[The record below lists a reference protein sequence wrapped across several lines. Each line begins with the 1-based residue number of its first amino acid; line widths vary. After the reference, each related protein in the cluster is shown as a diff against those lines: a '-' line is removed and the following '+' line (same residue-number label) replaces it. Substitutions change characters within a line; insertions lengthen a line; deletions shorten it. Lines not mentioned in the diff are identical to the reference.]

1 MTTSLRRTTPAF
13 LSTPSRRGFLALGG
27 AAGVVLTAV
36 ACTRSSADDTALD
49 GDVVTGAVDGDF
61 WDMSTVHTMSVALDE
76 DAYDEMIAAYQDDQ
90 TKNWIEADVEIDGS
104 VFEKAGIKLKG
115 NSSLR
120 SLAGGGAGGGGM
132 GGGAPG
138 GGGDQASD
146 GGGDQASDGGG
157 DGMGAAGGDT
167 EGDGTISADD
177 PTGLP
182 WVIRLDKYT
191 DGQSFSGR
199 TEFVVRGSNTET
211 SLNEAVALDV
221 LSEAGVP
228 AEKYAFTRFSVNGA
242 DAKLRL
248 VLDLPDDDLWNADAF
263 DSTGATFKAD
273 SGGDYTY
280 RGDTEEDYT
289 DVFDAKFVGDDLTDE
304 ESFAALGSFLQFI
317 NESEDDEFASDLGS
331 RLDVDGF
338 ATYLAVQELVQ
349 NSDDIDGP
357 GNNSYLHY
365 DPSAERWEVVAWDQN
380 LSFGGM
386 GGGGG
391 RGGGGQGGGGQ
402 GGGGDMASDAGGD
415 EATGGMPGGVPDGAQ
430 APGRDGDTDAQGG
443 GGGGGMGGSNIL
455 SERFLAESTFADLY
469 EETLASVEEAVY
481 TSGTASD
488 RLETLIALLKAE
500 ASDLVDS
507 ADVDS
512 DGEAISAVIES

>member
-1 MTTSLRRTTPAF
+1 M
-13 LSTPSRRGFLALGG
+13 
-27 AAGVVLTAV
+27 AA
-36 ACTRSSADDTALD
+36 R
-49 GDVVTGAVDGDF
+49 
-61 WDMSTVHTMSVALDE
+61 E
-76 DAYDEMIAAYQDDQ
+76 
-90 TKNWIEADVEIDGS
+90 
-104 VFEKAGIKLKG
+104 
-115 NSSLR
+115 
-120 SLAGGGAGGGGM
+120 GAGW
-132 GGGAPG
+132 
-138 GGGDQASD
+138 
-146 GGGDQASDGGG
+146 
-157 DGMGAAGGDT
+157 AA
-167 EGDGTISADD
+167 A
-177 PTGLP
+177 
-182 WVIRLDKYT
+182 
-191 DGQSFSGR
+191 QSYSSR
-199 TEFVVRGSNTET
+199 TEFVVRGNNTET
-211 SLNEAVALDV
+211 SLNEVVAMDV

-228 AEKYAFTRFSVNGA
+228 AEEYAFARFSVNGA

-263 DSTGATFKAD
+263 DSTGATFTAD

-349 NSDDIDGP
+349 NFDDIDGP

-365 DPSAERWEVVAWDQN
+365 DPSAARWEVVAWDQN

-391 RGGGGQGGGGQ
+391 RGGGG
-402 GGGGDMASDAGGD
+402 DMASDVGGD
-415 EATGGMPGGVPDGAQ
+415 EATGGMPGGAPDGAQ
-430 APGRDGDTDAQGG
+430 APGRDGDTDAQGS

-469 EETLASVEEAVY
+469 EQTLASVEEAVY
-481 TSGTASD
+481 TSGAASD
-488 RLETLIALLKAE
+488 RLETLIALLKAD

-507 ADVDS
+507 VDVDS
-512 DGEAISAVIES
+512 DGETISAVIEG